1 MANRKTERSEERKN
15 DRRNSILQ
23 SAVKIFTQK
32 GYNQTTVKDIVED
45 AGVSIGTFYLYFK
58 SKEDIFETLFD
69 IVAQIHSNVYNE
81 IIAQE
86 GFTAVSR
93 FCRITSASLWA
104 FERYRDLSRIMLVEA
119 VGLNP
124 RIESKRIGIKNDSY
138 LRMNDALHTLQGKK
152 LIDIPDEK
160 IGALVLEGASLNVCT
175 FWLLNAIEEPLRAFA
190 YAMNVFMLQ
199 ALGLSFEP
207 NEVKASIEGV
217 LSELDAVPDK
227 YTPF

>member
-1 MANRKTERSEERKN
+1 
-15 DRRNSILQ
+15 
-23 SAVKIFTQK
+23 
-32 GYNQTTVKDIVED
+32 
-45 AGVSIGTFYLYFK
+45 
-58 SKEDIFETLFD
+58 
-69 IVAQIHSNVYNE
+69 
-81 IIAQE
+81 
-86 GFTAVSR
+86 
-93 FCRITSASLWA
+93 
-104 FERYRDLSRIMLVEA
+104 MLVEA

-124 RIESKRIGIKNDSY
+124 RIESKRIEIKNDSY
-138 LRMNDALHTLQGKK
+138 LRMKDALHSLQGKK